1 MSGRGDPQRAEYYA
15 AVARN
20 VMRLVAED
28 GRSMRA
34 IEIDGGLVNNAIS
47 RLLNGKSGITLYTA
61 QRLCEC
67 LCCTMDDLTDGAGS
81 MIKARPW
88 LKGPGR

>member
-1 MSGRGDPQRAEYYA
+1 MAARRDPDREAFNA
-15 AVARN
+15 AVAGNLR
-20 VMRLVAED
+20 RLVAGD
-28 GRSMRA
+28 GRSMRE
-34 IEIDGGLVNNAIS
+34 IERDCGIAQNTV
-47 RLLNGKSGITLYTA
+47 GKMTRGVGMSLITA
-61 QRLCEC
+61 VRLCEC